1 MGTGHIVLETR
12 YDMHEVLAQQP
23 CSRTIPDLPP
33 LWHNNFLGSQL
44 DFGMQPLSS

>member
-33 LWHNNFLGSQL
+33 VMAQQFPRISA
-44 DFGMQPLSS
+44 